1 MCSAAFIVV
10 PAQDSFAWRACPINK
25 VFTAFAQQ
33 MRWAHPKHIGQSMR
47 RLLTR
52 IVFRPWW
59 RLSRGLT
66 LGVRAV
72 VAGKDGVFL
81 VRHSYVPG
89 WHLPGGG
96 VERGET
102 LMDALARELHEE
114 GNIVLGGRPRL
125 HGIFS
130 NERAFSGDHVAVFVA
145 ETWTQDGSPK
155 RNAEILETGFF
166 PHDALP
172 EGTSPGTRRRLAE
185 VFGGALAGD
194 RW

>member
-1 MCSAAFIVV
+1 
-10 PAQDSFAWRACPINK
+10 
-25 VFTAFAQQ
+25 
-33 MRWAHPKHIGQSMR
+33 MR

-59 RLSRGLT
+59 RFSRGLT

-72 VAGKDGVFL
+72 VAGKDGVLL

-102 LMDALARELHEE
+102 LMDALSRELHEE
-114 GNIVLGGRPRL
+114 GNIVLDGRPRL

-130 NERAFSGDHVAVFVA
+130 NERSFPGDHVAIFVA
-145 ETWTQDGSPK
+145 DAWRQDGSPK
-155 RNAEILETGFF
+155 RNAEIIETGFF
-166 PHDALP
+166 PLDDLP
-172 EGTSPGTRRRLAE
+172 EETSPGTRRRLAE
-185 VFGGALAGD
+185 VFGGTVAGD